1 MVYNPY
7 FVLALPRS
15 RTAWLSVFLDCHH
28 EGFSNCRSFKEYT
41 TKIKNSGYFST
52 ALVLFDMK
60 KLFPNSKIVVI
71 HNTIDS
77 AVNFYRKVYGKDTT
91 KFLRSVK
98 QSLFSIKGLH
108 IDFEDID
115 SSLEDIWQYLKKQP
129 FDKDR
134 AERLKLLNIQIKG
147 MEDLKIHPSL
157 MLELKSF
164 NRRGIY

>member
-1 MVYNPY
+1 MIYNPH

-28 EGFSNCRSFKEYT
+28 EGFNNCRSLKEY
-41 TKIKNSGYFST
+41 KNKVKNSGDCST

-60 KLFPNSKIVVI
+60 KLFPNSRIVVI

-77 AVNFYRKVYGKDTT
+77 AVNFYNRVYGKDTT
-91 KFLRSVK
+91 KLLKIMK
-98 QSLFSIKGLH
+98 QSLFSVKGLH

-115 SSLEDIWQYLKKQP
+115 NRLEDIWQYLKKQP
-129 FDKDR
+129 FDSSR

-147 MEDLKIHPSL
+147 MEDLKLHHSL
-157 MLELKSF
+157 LLELKSF
-164 NRRGIY
+164 SKQSVC